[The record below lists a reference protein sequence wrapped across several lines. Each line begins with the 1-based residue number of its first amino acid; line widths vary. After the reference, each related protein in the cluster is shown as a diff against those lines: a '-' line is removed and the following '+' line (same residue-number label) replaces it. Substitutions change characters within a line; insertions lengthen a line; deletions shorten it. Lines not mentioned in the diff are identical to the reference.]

1 MLIGGEKYACHACV
15 RGHRVSNCR
24 HADRPLLHINKKGR
38 PPSLC
43 THCRTIYRS
52 RKRKIRCSCGGEK
65 TPAEGASTYDW
76 DSQEDCCCSNITRS
90 ASTLPRE
97 ELDLV
102 TGPDNSDTSY
112 SPALGNGTHEHRAVE
127 AQPKDYGTGFPNSY
141 HMPMHKR
148 NYTDHSN
155 LTIISTL
162 DGKYHTED
170 TTVSAEQEQ
179 RMVVP
184 NHGLASLTSASDIDL
199 MSGLQPSSN
208 LSSFATDCTYQ
219 YHDMFSPLPDHEQLM
234 YFETLSVDCFNYD
247 DLGSNNE
254 HSP

>member
-1 MLIGGEKYACHACV
+1 LGFSGWAFYWISEAPQQQFLIIHLA
-15 RGHRVSNCR
+15 
-24 HADRPLLHINKKGR
+24 
-38 PPSLC
+38 
-43 THCRTIYRS
+43 
-52 RKRKIRCSCGGEK
+52 
-65 TPAEGASTYDW
+65 
-76 DSQEDCCCSNITRS
+76 EDCCCSNITRS

-102 TGPDNSDTSY
+102 AGPDNSDTSY

-148 NYTDHSN
+148 NYTDHRYGLRYATPSPLSFHDPHLPDTTDRNFSN

-170 TTVSAEQEQ
+170 TTFSAEQEQ

-199 MSGLQPSSN
+199 MSGLQPPSN

-219 YHDMFSPLPDHEQLM
+219 YHDMFSPLPDHEQPM
-234 YFETLSVDCFNYD
+234 YIQTLSVDCFNYD